1 MSTTGDEQVTADPET
16 MTAFADAAVA
26 FMNDGINRLP
36 LEKQLQLKAHTDA
49 AHTGHQHSQD
59 TEAS

>member
-1 MSTTGDEQVTADPET
+1 